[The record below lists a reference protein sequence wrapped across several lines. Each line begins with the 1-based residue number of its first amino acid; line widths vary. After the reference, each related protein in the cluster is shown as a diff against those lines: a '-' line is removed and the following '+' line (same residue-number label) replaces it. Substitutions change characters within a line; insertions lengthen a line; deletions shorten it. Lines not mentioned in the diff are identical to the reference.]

1 MNEDVNT
8 FNTPANTSGW
18 RSLSSVETFRV
29 PVRTFRLVA
38 RVVGV
43 VLFGCFLLILLFALQ
58 VAALELSDRL
68 NIFPLYGFFLINL
81 LCGLFLTWLIV
92 KSRSVSSIS
101 NQGVVRTVLAKP
113 RWLRRLWVGI
123 LGVLSINKAKAQ
135 TPTAAKP
142 VAVLLIIK
150 RQARVESEQKSHA
163 ASA

>member
-18 RSLSSVETFRV
+18 RSLSSAETFRV
-29 PVRTFRLVA
+29 PARTFRLFA

-43 VLFGCFLLILLFALQ
+43 VLFGCLTLVSLFALQ

-68 NIFPLYGFFLINL
+68 NIFPLYGFFLINI

-92 KSRSVSSIS
+92 KSRSFSSLS
-101 NQGVVRTVLAKP
+101 NRSVVRLGFAKS
-113 RWLRRLWVGI
+113 RRLRKLWAGI

-135 TPTAAKP
+135 APTAAKP

-150 RQARVESEQKSHA
+150 RQARVESEQKSRT

>member
-1 MNEDVNT
+1 MKEDANT

-18 RSLSSVETFRV
+18 RSLSLTETFRV
-29 PVRTFRLVA
+29 TARTFRLFA

-43 VLFGCFLLILLFALQ
+43 VLFGCLTLISLFALQ

-68 NIFPLYGFFLINL
+68 NIFPLYGFFSINL

-92 KSRSVSSIS
+92 KSRSVSSTS
-101 NQGVVRTVLAKP
+101 NQGVVRTAIVKP
-113 RWLRRLWVGI
+113 RRSRKLWAGI
-123 LGVLSINKAKAQ
+123 LGVLSVNKAKAQ
-135 TPTAAKP
+135 TPTAARP

-150 RQARVESEQKSHA
+150 RQAQVESKRESRA